1 MNSHDDAVAIR
12 TLLYA
17 LYESPGDQDE
27 IEKLLSAMEVEIKR
41 EAKDDREGGNKG
53 VPGQHVPSE
62 PFQEDD

>member
-41 EAKDDREGGNKG
+41 EGDDDGSRLRGN
-53 VPGQHVPSE
+53 VPGKPGNE
-62 PFQEDD
+62 